1 MEDNSGLSSRG
12 RFLMIETLFTQ
23 ALGLVAPWQVA
34 EVIFKPESGRIDF
47 QVRFG
52 AAIHA
57 CPACGAAAQ
66 PLHDR
71 LARSWR
77 HMDFFQYEAHLHAE
91 VPRVACSGCGK
102 VTQIPVPWA
111 REGSRFTLL
120 FEALTLM
127 LAPTMSVLAA
137 GRLLRVRSRRL
148 WRVIN
153 HHVGRARA
161 QESHARVRAIGVDE
175 TASKR
180 GQTYISVFYDLDAQ
194 RLLFATPGRDKATLG
209 RFASDLSEHG
219 GQPTAITHVSMDMSG
234 SFQAGAAEHFPAAEV
249 CFDRFHVVALSST
262 ALDEVRRAEV
272 KSAPELKGTRWG
284 LHKKPADWTVKQTDT
299 MHWLQ
304 RSNLKTAR
312 AWRIKQAL
320 RSIYATA
327 TTPDE
332 AEPLLKRWLSW
343 ASRCRLEPFKRLGRT
358 ITKHLPGVLNGF
370 NAGKHNGRVEAM
382 NRALQEARAR
392 ARGYRRVENFIAMA
406 YLIAG
411 KLTHLPA
418 SPFAPFLP
426 VPQETT

>member
-1 MEDNSGLSSRG
+1 MEDNGGLSSRG
-12 RFLMIETLFTQ
+12 CFLMIETLFTQ
-23 ALGLVAPWQVA
+23 ALGLVAPWQVD
-34 EVIFKPESGRIDF
+34 EVIFKPECGRIDF
-47 QVRFG
+47 EVRFG
-52 AAIHA
+52 AAVHA

-77 HMDFFQYEAHLHAE
+77 HLDFFQYEAHLHAE
-91 VPRVACSGCGK
+91 VPRVACAGCGK
-102 VTQIPVPWA
+102 VTQVAVPWA

-153 HHVGRARA
+153 HHVGRARD

-209 RFASDLSEHG
+209 KFASDLRAHG

-234 SFQAGAAEHFPAAEV
+234 SFQAGAAEHFPAADV
-249 CFDRFHVVALSST
+249 CFDRFHVVALSSK

-332 AEPLLKRWLSW
+332 ANPLLKRWLSW

-358 ITKHLPGVLNGF
+358 ISKHLPGVLNGF
-370 NAGKHNGRVEAM
+370 HPGKHNGRVEAM

-426 VPQETT
+426 VPHETT